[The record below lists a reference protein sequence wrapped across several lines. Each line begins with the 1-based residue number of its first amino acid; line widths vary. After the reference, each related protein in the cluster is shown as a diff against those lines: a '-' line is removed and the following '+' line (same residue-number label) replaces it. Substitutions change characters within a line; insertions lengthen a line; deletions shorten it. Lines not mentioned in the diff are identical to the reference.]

1 MFELGQKIFA
11 GKEVQEMRLDR
22 NDSSDSYQEWSGRK
36 VSELRLRR
44 LHVQRDPEDAE
55 KDCLV

>member
-1 MFELGQKIFA
+1 MLA

-22 NDSSDSYQEWSGRK
+22 NDSSDSYQEWSDRN
-36 VSELRLRR
+36 VSELHLRR
-44 LHVQRDPEDAE
+44 LHVRRDPEDAE

>member
-1 MFELGQKIFA
+1 MLA

-22 NDSSDSYQEWSGRK
+22 NESSDSYQEWSKRN
-36 VSELRLRR
+36 VSELQLWRQ
-44 LHVQRDPEDAE
+44 HVRKDPEDTE